1 MTYTCSCSKSLN
13 VMKDTEKD
21 SPFRG
26 WGAIWQEA
34 KPHLNVRSNDIHT
47 LVSTVFA
54 QQLLDFY
61 PDADADIVLPAII
74 LHDTG
79 WSKVPQEKLL
89 LAFGPG
95 AKYPEIQRMH
105 ELEGVKVAREILE
118 RLGFEEAHSKQI
130 TDIIDGHDTIKEA
143 RSLNDALM
151 KDADKLWRYSSGGIS
166 IIQGWFDISRGEVL
180 EILENYV
187 FPTLLTDFGKRMA
200 KTLLEV
206 EKMSLRFEL
215 GDDVLRQ

>member
-1 MTYTCSCSKSLN
+1 MLRPQ
-13 VMKDTEKD
+13 DL
-21 SPFRG
+21 P
-26 WGAIWQEA
+26 IWLEA

-54 QQLLDFY
+54 QQLLDVY
-61 PDADADIVLPAII
+61 PDAEADIVLPAII

-95 AKYPEIQRMH
+95 AKYPEIQRQH
-105 ELEGVKVAREILE
+105 ELEGVKVAKKILE
-118 RLGFEEAHSKQI
+118 TLGFGETHSKQI
-130 TDIIDGHDTIKEA
+130 AGIIDGHDTTKEA
-143 RSLNDALM
+143 RSLNDAVV

-166 IIQGWFDISRGEVL
+166 IIQGWFEISRGEVL
-180 EILENYV
+180 DILESYV
-187 FPTLLTDFGKRMA
+187 FPTLLTDFGKRIA

-206 EKMSLRFEL
+206 EKMSLNFEMTN
-215 GDDVLRQ
+215 DE